1 MEPFHKGN
9 WFSLLLLLLLRDL
22 FLLQLLK
29 GHFPHS
35 QPSLVRWPTARP
47 RSNTTSRIDG
57 HGQEVSRWR
66 LVVLS
71 WKSQIDGSLC
81 GSLPSRKSPPYL
93 EYWIY
98 FDAEATSGINPC
110 TGTRRTSIWEET
122 PIHEVCWSRGTG
134 RYGCSGAVGSPTNL
148 LNQLDF
154 ETKTFSPLSFP
165 LIRNFD
171 RALNYLRNNNS
182 IPTSFCAAESN
193 HRNESA
199 VPNDWM
205 NRKQGNAG
213 R

>member
-1 MEPFHKGN
+1 MKIGRSFLKVQNRRLFMRFPPFSKEPSIP
-9 WFSLLLLLLLRDL
+9 WT
-22 FLLQLLK
+22 Q
-29 GHFPHS
+29 
-35 QPSLVRWPTARP
+35 
-47 RSNTTSRIDG
+47 
-57 HGQEVSRWR
+57 
-66 LVVLS
+66 
-71 WKSQIDGSLC
+71 
-81 GSLPSRKSPPYL
+81 
-93 EYWIY
+93 YWIY

-122 PIHEVCWSRGTG
+122 GPRFMKFADLAEQALG
-134 RYGCSGAVGSPTNL
+134 YGCSGAVGSPTNL